1 MLAVVTFLLK
11 VDVSKAEV
19 IFQTDFE
26 DAADWSAV
34 RPSPSG
40 INFPNSWT
48 LKSGGPSYLP
58 PKKNDGSWLHPNS
71 WCRVAPS
78 ILTANI
84 TPMATIGAGQGKD
97 NSRGMIYNIE
107 VSGVSGT
114 WSGGSPLT
122 MYLGESGYQELFVSM
137 WVKYDSEFTWLP
149 ASPASGSQ
157 QKLVYISR
165 LNEALTSTTAA
176 DNHSNGPLHPSW
188 LPHWYNYISAQP
200 FYTYYMNRSQQ
211 SNGSLVS
218 YDQTVDMWSN
228 SPAYYPGGGPFKWP
242 ESSPHA
248 SGVQSDGAW
257 HHYEYRVVMN
267 SAPGVAD
274 GIQEV
279 WLDGVKKFSKPNMA
293 FVLNSGSTATGWNYV
308 ELFDNANILSHPASE
323 NVTYPINI
331 DNVVISTSYMG
342 MQQADTTDPAAPNG
356 LSVE

>member
-1 MLAVVTFLLK
+1 MMNVNMTSAAVVF
-11 VDVSKAEV
+11 E
-19 IFQTDFE
+19 TDFE
-26 DAADWSAV
+26 DAADWTAV

-71 WCRVAPS
+71 WSRVAPS
-78 ILTANI
+78 ILSANI
-84 TPMATIGAGQGKD
+84 TPMATIGDAQGKS
-97 NSRGMIYNIE
+97 NTRGMTYNIE

-122 MYLGESGYQELFVSM
+122 MYLGSEGYPELFVSM
-137 WVKYDSEFTWLP
+137 WVKYSPDFTWLP
-149 ASPASGSQ
+149 LNPVSGSQ
-157 QKLVYISR
+157 QKLIYISR
-165 LNEALTSTTAA
+165 LNGELTSSTQA

-200 FYTYYMNRSQQ
+200 FYAYYMNRSQQ

-228 SPAYYPGGGPFKWP
+228 SPSYYPGGGPFKWP
-242 ESSPHA
+242 ESSPHIA
-248 SGVQSDGAW
+248 GIQSDGQW
-257 HHYEYRVVMN
+257 HHYEYRVKMN
-267 SAPGVAD
+267 SIPGLPD
-274 GIQEV
+274 NGIQEV
-279 WLDGVKKFSKPNMA
+279 WLDGVKKFSKNNMI
-293 FVLNSGSTATGWNYV
+293 FVLDGGSTDVGWNYV

-323 NVTYPINI
+323 NITYPINI
-331 DNVVISTSYMG
+331 DNFVISTTYSGVDYMIG
-342 MQQADTTDPAAPNG
+342 SSDIIAPNSPSG